1 MRQPTTQGLYQYWN
15 TVRGGRRA
23 PRRYEIEPSHIA
35 AILSETLILEHPD
48 SSTCRVRVAGTQLG
62 EWLGRDLRGELF
74 YELWGEDDQFVL
86 RDNMQ
91 AVVSHGAAA
100 LLTFA
105 ASLTGQDGDAQFE
118 MLLLPLT
125 HHDNSIERVLG
136 SVASISTPDWLDLS
150 IPSSLYLTSNQIIW
164 PDGRPRP
171 LVDTISSQ
179 SQALSDVPSL
189 KQDASIQRTRLVS
202 RARRNF
208 LVYQGGL
215 SQDD

>member
-15 TVRGGRRA
+15 TVRGSRRA
-23 PRRYEIEPSHIA
+23 PRRYEIEPAQIA
-35 AILSETLILEHPD
+35 SILSETLILEQPD
-48 SSTCRVRVAGTQLG
+48 SDSCRIRVAGTRLG

-74 YELWGEDDQFVL
+74 YELWGEDDRFVL
-86 RDNMQ
+86 RDNIK
-91 AVVSHGAAA
+91 AVVRHGAAA

-105 ASLTGQDGDAQFE
+105 APLTGHDEDAHFE

-125 HHDNSIERVLG
+125 HLDNSIERVLG
-136 SVASISTPDWLDLS
+136 SFAIMSRPDWLETS
-150 IPSSLYLTSNQIIW
+150 VPSYLYLTGNQIIW

-171 LVDTISSQ
+171 LLEPASLQ
-179 SQALSDVPSL
+179 PPALNEVPSL
-189 KQDASIQRTRLVS
+189 KRHSPFQRARLV
-202 RARRNF
+202 RDDRRSF

>member
-35 AILSETLILEHPD
+35 AILSETLILERPD
-48 SSTCRVRVAGTQLG
+48 SRTCRVRVAGTQLG
-62 EWLGRDLRGELF
+62 EWLGRDLRGKLF
-74 YELWGEDDQFVL
+74 YELWAEDDQFVL
-86 RDNMQ
+86 RDNIQ
-91 AVVSHGAAA
+91 AVVRHGAAA
-100 LLTFA
+100 LFTFA
-105 ASLTGQDGDAQFE
+105 APLASHDELAEFE

-136 SVASISTPDWLDLS
+136 SVASISTPDWLEAS

-171 LVDTISSQ
+171 LVDTTL
-179 SQALSDVPSL
+179 SQAHCDAPSL
-189 KQDASIQRTRLVS
+189 KQDASIQRARLVS

-208 LVYQGGL
+208 RVYPGGL